1 MVHDKIR
8 VVAYSAEKTYKSKFL
23 SEFESIFETALD
35 HKSEDQLGTFGE
47 INLHKKI
54 SGYCPFNR
62 TGL

>member
-8 VVAYSAEKTYKSKFL
+8 VVAHSAEKTSKLKFL

-47 INLHKKI
+47 INLHKKNFRLL
-54 SGYCPFNR
+54 S
-62 TGL
+62 L